1 MGAIAHAPISESHGT
16 DLMTDTDILDKVFSA
31 RYSCRGYLPTPVP
44 REDLE
49 RILAVA
55 QKTASWCNSQA
66 WQVHIVS
73 GTAIE
78 RFREG
83 LLQYRRENAAKS
95 DIPFP
100 REYVGV
106 YQERRRECGFQ
117 LYESVGVA
125 RGDRVASAKQAEEN
139 FRLFGAPH
147 AAVITTP
154 EALGTYGAVD
164 CGAYVANFM
173 LAAQSMGVA
182 SIAQAALAGQAGYLR
197 RFFSIPEDRHVV
209 CGLTFGYPDPTHPAN
224 QFRTGRANVE
234 QAVEF
239 IDE

>member
-1 MGAIAHAPISESHGT
+1 MDVTAPATGAKSKGIDP
-16 DLMTDTDILDKVFSA
+16 MTDADILDKLISA
-31 RYSCRGYLPTPVP
+31 RYSCRAFLPTPVP
-44 REDLE
+44 RDVLM
-49 RILAVA
+49 RILATA

-73 GTAIE
+73 GAATE

-83 LLQYRRENAAKS
+83 LLQYRRENAAKP

-100 REYVGV
+100 REYIGV
-106 YQERRRECGFQ
+106 YQDRRRECGFQ

-197 RFFSIPEDRHVV
+197 SFFSIPDDRQVV
-209 CGLTFGYPDPTHPAN
+209 CGLSFGYPDTAHPAN
-224 QFRTGRANVE
+224 QFRTRRASVQ

-239 IDE
+239 VDE